1 LFGYAAAEVIGHN
14 VSRLMPS
21 PYREEH
27 DGYVNRYLR
36 TGDRRI
42 IGVGRVVVGRRADG
56 SVFPMELHVGEMWPG
71 GRRHF
76 TGFVR
81 DLTET
86 QRTQKRLQDVQA
98 ELLHASRLSAMGRM
112 ASVLAHEINQPLTAI
127 ANYLQAAR
135 QFTLNDGP
143 GASARVADALEKAA
157 GQTTRAGDIIRRLRE
172 FVSKGKAERRPEDLN
187 HVVQEA
193 GALAQIGAR
202 EYGIHVHF
210 RLHPAPPLVLIDKVQ
225 IQQVVLNLVRN
236 AMEAVQDTDRREIV
250 ITTMAPVAGQTAEV
264 RVTDTGPG
272 LAPEISSKLFQPFV
286 STKLHGMGLGLSI
299 CREIIEGHGGH
310 LQAEAAKG
318 GGTVFWFTLPL
329 VSEHRDEA

>member
-1 LFGYAAAEVIGHN
+1 
-14 VSRLMPS
+14 M
-21 PYREEH
+21 
-27 DGYVNRYLR
+27 
-36 TGDRRI
+36 TGPD
-42 IGVGRVVVGRRADG
+42 
-56 SVFPMELHVGEMWPG
+56 
-71 GRRHF
+71 
-76 TGFVR
+76 
-81 DLTET
+81 
-86 QRTQKRLQDVQA
+86 
-98 ELLHASRLSAMGRM
+98 
-112 ASVLAHEINQPLTAI
+112 
-127 ANYLQAAR
+127 
-135 QFTLNDGP
+135 
-143 GASARVADALEKAA
+143 ASARVADALEKAA

-329 VSEHRDEA
+329 VSGAQG